1 MGHPVVGRDVHRG
14 SLIGDRAV
22 DLQTTLHLVTKP
34 LHARLTLNGLQQRR
48 NVSSDSD
55 QSLAKRLAE
64 TASEHE
70 IQLVVQELRQIRAD
84 SLCEHAHTLED
95 GLL

>member
-14 SLIGDRAV
+14 SPIGDRVV
-22 DLQTTLHLVTKP
+22 DLQAMLHMFTNP
-34 LHARLTLNGLQQRR
+34 LHTRLTLNGLQQRR

-55 QSLAKRLAE
+55 QSLTKRLAE

-70 IQLVVQELRQIRAD
+70 IQLVVQELRQIGAD